1 MVPPSTRS
9 PVDAPA
15 APLQA
20 VSAGAPA
27 RVVTVA
33 AGVVRK
39 GRFIRERL
47 CRWGTSSVRLGA
59 VANGTR
65 GTLVTH
71 PGTPSRNVAER
82 NVGRGGGRTAI
93 VRALVDTVPP
103 SPCAVHLRH
112 PLAPFRRFHAV
123 QDVRPFSH
131 ADQDDTPSRGGH
143 LLIRADEPRP

>member
-20 VSAGAPA
+20 VSARAPA

-33 AGVVRK
+33 AVMVRK
-39 GRFIRERL
+39 WRFIRELL

-59 VANGTR
+59 VANRTR

-71 PGTPSRNVAER
+71 RGTPSRDVAER
-82 NVGRGGGRTAI
+82 NVGRGGGRPAI
-93 VRALVDTVPP
+93 VRPFVDTVPP
-103 SPCAVHLRH
+103 SPLRH
-112 PLAPFRRFHAV
+112 PLATSTCAV
-123 QDVRPFSH
+123 
-131 ADQDDTPSRGGH
+131 
-143 LLIRADEPRP
+143 